1 MDNWSRPF
9 FRSMLSESD
18 GNVSSARF
26 CIVLVVVAVV
36 LFGGS
41 QIPKLAHSLG
51 SAQKEF
57 KKGLKDGA
65 GDPVITALVLHDR
78 KLPDLGAVGG
88 YVTLVCGSLYA
99 INRGASIL
107 EHKQTSTQGGS

>member
-26 CIVLVVVAVV
+26 CIVLVIV
-36 LFGGS
+36 F
-41 QIPKLAHSLG
+41 SLG
-51 SAQKEF
+51 WVT
-57 KKGLKDGA
+57 GL
-65 GDPVITALVLHDR
+65 VVHDKR
-78 KLPDLGAVGG
+78 LPDLGAVGG

-99 INRGASIL
+99 INRGAAIL
-107 EHKQTSTQGGS
+107 DHKPASGQSGS

>member
-9 FRSMLSESD
+9 FRSLLSESD

-26 CIVLVVVAVV
+26 CIVLVVV
-36 LFGGS
+36 F
-41 QIPKLAHSLG
+41 SLG
-51 SAQKEF
+51 W
-57 KKGLKDGA
+57 
-65 GDPVITALVLHDR
+65 VTALVLHDK

-99 INRGASIL
+99 INRGATIL
-107 EHKQTSTQGGS
+107 DRKQTSTQGGS

>member
-26 CIVLVVVAVV
+26 CIVLVVV
-36 LFGGS
+36 F
-41 QIPKLAHSLG
+41 SLG
-51 SAQKEF
+51 WVT
-57 KKGLKDGA
+57 GLVA
-65 GDPVITALVLHDR
+65 HDK

-99 INRGASIL
+99 INRSAAIL
-107 EHKQTSTQGGS
+107 DRKPQSTPSGS

>member
-9 FRSMLSESD
+9 FRSLLSESD

-26 CIVLVVVAVV
+26 CIVLVVV
-36 LFGGS
+36 F
-41 QIPKLAHSLG
+41 SLG
-51 SAQKEF
+51 W
-57 KKGLKDGA
+57 
-65 GDPVITALVLHDR
+65 VTALVLHDK

-99 INRGASIL
+99 INRGATIL
-107 EHKQTSTQGGS
+107 DRKQTSAQGGS